1 MDTLEYLTKIINSKK
16 PNKLSNI
23 QNEIKNN
30 KNTNKNQETFINAFR
45 KKNNEKKRLSNE
57 KSDIKKYIQVKKK
70 LYKLNNIKTKSR
82 N

>member
-45 KKNNEKKRLSNE
+45 KKK
-57 KSDIKKYIQVKKK
+57 
-70 LYKLNNIKTKSR
+70 
-82 N
+82 